1 MHAAEMLHCAR
12 TAMLQAAVAAYL
24 NDVEALGADTFTL
37 SVTRD
42 MQGAVL
48 IEAEH
53 LLAGQPVEGYS
64 L

>member
-12 TAMLQAAVAAYL
+12 TAMLQAAVSAYL
-24 NDVEALGADTFTL
+24 NDVEALGADTLTL

-42 MQGAVL
+42 TDGAVV

-53 LLAGQPVEGYS
+53 FASGVPVEGYS